1 MKKCGSG
8 LAFHARVCYHALRRF
23 SCKTKTIKRKKQFSK
38 AMKTMKA
45 LAAVVLL
52 GGVALGQMPGAATPR
67 VQVEKAVKGQD
78 RIIRRSV
85 GATEAID
92 SVTIHS
98 AVEGYLQE
106 VNFKEGRLVH
116 KGDVLMRIDPLRY
129 EAAVQQAEAAITE
142 LEERM
147 VYAQNRVNRLSSL
160 ASNQA
165 ASQEVYESAVAAL
178 ATCKAKKVAAEAELV
193 RAKKNLDDCTI
204 RAEVTGRIG
213 RLLVSPGN
221 YITPAEEL
229 AVINQ
234 IDPIYVRFPLSQ
246 YDVNAIFR
254 GPNEIGKLADV
265 RILTAAGLQ
274 YGSAGQVKIVDNLLS
289 GGSDTYTLWAEFP
302 NAEQELVPSGIS
314 SVYVKL
320 RETAETVMVPL
331 TSVHHDSTGSY
342 VYTVDDQNTVSR
354 KEVIAGTVQGRYQA
368 IYDGIQE
375 GETVVTDGS
384 HKTRV
389 GGTVIPVFPDEKV
402 ERTTTQSG
410 QEADKPVEVETA
422 EVKLME
428 DPSELTVAGA
438 QVEAINTVLITAQVQ
453 GLLQEMPFKEGQKV
467 HKGDVLFRIDPTHY
481 QAAVDVRKA
490 AIAQL
495 DVSIRD
501 AKQKYERQQ
510 FLVKSSAS
518 SKDELESARATLG
531 EAEAM
536 KRAAEAALRVAEDDL
551 ARCTICAPMDGV
563 IGRAKISEGAYISSR
578 TPLAIVVQTNPVY
591 VRFPLSETAL
601 MSAFGNA
608 GRLMKE
614 ADITLVTA
622 TGQAYKE
629 AGKIAFC
636 DNHLQEKT
644 DTQNIW
650 AEFPNEDGK
659 LIPGGVV
666 TLKIRRNPQFKVAAV
681 PAQALLTDTRGKYV
695 YVMEDG
701 HARRVNVIIGGSTDD
716 GFTAV
721 THGLEPGMTV
731 ITTNLA
737 DLEDGCAVSPA
748 NAQ

>member
-1 MKKCGSG
+1 
-8 LAFHARVCYHALRRF
+8 
-23 SCKTKTIKRKKQFSK
+23 
-38 AMKTMKA
+38 MKTMKA

-92 SVTIHS
+92 SVSIHC
-98 AVEGYLQE
+98 AVEGYLQD
-106 VNFKEGRLVH
+106 VNFQEGRLVH
-116 KGDVLMRIDPLRY
+116 EGDVLMRIDPLRY

-147 VYAQNRVNRLSSL
+147 VYAQNRVKRMSAL
-160 ASNQA
+160 AGNQA
-165 ASQEVYESAVAAL
+165 ASQEAYETAVAAL
-178 ATCKAKKVAAEAELV
+178 ATCRAKKVAAEAELV
-193 RAKKNLDDCTI
+193 RAKKNLEDCTI

-213 RLLVSPGN
+213 RMLVSPGN
-221 YITPAEEL
+221 YITPADEL

-234 IDPIYVRFPLSQ
+234 VDPIYVRFPLSQ

-254 GPNEIGKLADV
+254 GPNEIDRLADV
-265 RILTAAGLQ
+265 RIRTAAGLE

-320 RETAETVMVPL
+320 RETAEVVMVPL
-331 TSVHHDSTGSY
+331 TAVHHDSTGSY
-342 VYTVDDQNTVSR
+342 VYTIDDQNTVSR
-354 KEVIAGTVQGRYQA
+354 KEVIAGTVQGRHQA

-375 GETVVTDGS
+375 GETVIADGS

-389 GGTVIPVFPDEKV
+389 GGTVIPVFPEEKV

-428 DPSELTVAGA
+428 DPTELTVSGA
-438 QVEAINTVLITAQVQ
+438 QVEAINKVLITSQVQ
-453 GLLQEMPFKEGQKV
+453 GLLKEMPFQEGQMV

-495 DVSIRD
+495 NVSIHD
-501 AKQKYERQQ
+501 AKQKYDRQK

-531 EAEAM
+531 EAQAM

-650 AEFPNEDGK
+650 AEFPNADGK

-666 TLKIRRNPQFKVAAV
+666 TLKIRRAPQFKVAAV

-695 YVMEDG
+695 FVMEDG
-701 HARRVNVIIGGSTDD
+701 RARRVNVIIGGSTDD
-716 GFTAV
+716 GLTAV

-737 DLEDGCAVSPA
+737 DLEDGTAVSPA

>member
-1 MKKCGSG
+1 MN
-8 LAFHARVCYHALRRF
+8 
-23 SCKTKTIKRKKQFSK
+23 
-38 AMKTMKA
+38 TMKA
-45 LAAVVLL
+45 MVAAVLL

-92 SVTIHS
+92 SVAIHC
-98 AVEGYLQE
+98 AVEGYLVE
-106 VNFKEGRLVH
+106 VNFQEGRVVH

-129 EAAVQQAEAAITE
+129 EAAVQQAEAAIAE
-142 LEERM
+142 LDARM
-147 VYAQNRVNRLSSL
+147 VYAQNRVKRLSSL
-160 ASNQA
+160 AGNQA
-165 ASQEVYESAVAAL
+165 ASQEAYETALAAL

-193 RAKKNLDDCTI
+193 RARKNLADCTI

-234 IDPIYVRFPLSQ
+234 VDPIYVRFPLSQ

-254 GPNEIGKLADV
+254 GPNEIGRLADV

-274 YGSAGQVKIVDNLLS
+274 YGGAGRVKIVDNLLS

-302 NAEQELVPSGIS
+302 NAEQELVPAGIS

-320 RETAETVMVPL
+320 RETAEVVMVPL
-331 TSVHHDSTGSY
+331 TAVHHDSKGSY
-342 VYTVDDQNTVSR
+342 IYTVDDKNTVSR

-368 IYDGIQE
+368 IYDGISE
-375 GETVVTDGS
+375 GETVIADGS
-384 HKTRV
+384 HKTRI
-389 GGTVIPVFPDEKV
+389 GGTVIPVFPEQKV

-410 QEADKPVEVETA
+410 QEADKPVEAETA
-422 EVKLME
+422 VVKSME
-428 DPSELTVAGA
+428 DPTELTVSGA
-438 QVEAINTVLITAQVQ
+438 QVEAINKVLITAQVQ
-453 GLLQEMPFKEGQKV
+453 GLLLEMPFKEGQMV

-495 DVSIRD
+495 DVSIHD
-501 AKQKYERQQ
+501 AQLKYDRQK

-518 SKDELESARATLG
+518 SKDELENARATL
-531 EAEAM
+531 AEAQAL
-536 KRAAEAALRVAEDDL
+536 KAAAEASLRVAEDDL
-551 ARCTICAPMDGV
+551 ARCTICAPMDGI
-563 IGRAKISEGAYISSR
+563 IGRAKISEGAYIASR

-629 AGKIAFC
+629 AGRIAFC

-650 AEFPNEDGK
+650 AEFPNADGK

-681 PAQALLTDTRGKYV
+681 PAQAILTDTRGKYV
-695 YVMEDG
+695 YALENG
-701 HARRVNVIIGGSTDD
+701 HAKRVNVIIGGTTDD
-716 GFTAV
+716 GLTAV

-731 ITTNLA
+731 VTTNLA
-737 DLEDGCAVSPA
+737 DLEDGTAVTPA